1 MSSQDN
7 ENESVIESLQE
18 EILELKKLVDVQSE
32 TIRDLTKV
40 DVRSS
45 SLRLLTKAAFETGE
59 ISFSRAMRLMG
70 LTYTEFSKLNWSY
83 CVYLEAVAFLEEI
96 VRTSFESEHITKESM
111 DQYLKDKASLIL
123 EKIHRSRLTDGSD
136 NG

>member
-1 MSSQDN
+1 M
-7 ENESVIESLQE
+7 
-18 EILELKKLVDVQSE
+18 
-32 TIRDLTKV
+32 
-40 DVRSS
+40 
-45 SLRLLTKAAFETGE
+45 
-59 ISFSRAMRLMG
+59 
-70 LTYTEFSKLNWSY
+70 TYTEFSKLNWSY